1 MNAVGVALACSSP
14 VFALENPVLTRSL
27 LLHNSN
33 VLVAILDSTIS
44 STSPER
50 SESKRSSSSSSVT
63 GVMWQVDWLD
73 EPAVASRPGS

>member
-1 MNAVGVALACSSP
+1 MNAVGVALACSST